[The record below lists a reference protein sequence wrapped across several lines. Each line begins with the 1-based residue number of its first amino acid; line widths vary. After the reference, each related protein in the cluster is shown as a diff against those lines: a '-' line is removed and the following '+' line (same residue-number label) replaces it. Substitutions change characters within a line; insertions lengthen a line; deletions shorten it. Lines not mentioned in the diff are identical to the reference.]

1 MGETPES
8 DGDGEEGDEDE
19 DNVDPLHA
27 DTLEEYY
34 GKREFVFIH
43 HFAGPNDPLTAEVRA
58 EAEKEGLKIKCIS
71 CEKATGTGNLLDD
84 EPYATHLRWALKGYV
99 DAYHSGYPC
108 STFSKLR
115 FRPAEGLP
123 GPVRTTQEPYGR
135 RREHPS
141 SAARM

>member
-1 MGETPES
+1 MKTMH
-8 DGDGEEGDEDE
+8 
-19 DNVDPLHA
+19 LHA

-115 FRPAEGLP
+115 FAPRASPNDP
-123 GPVRTTQEPYGR
+123 GALRSE
-135 RREHPS
+135 REHPG